1 MIVTQTPLRIS
12 FAGGGTDFPDYYRK
26 RPGAVLSST
35 IDKYVYVTVKKRVDD
50 LIVAHYRETE
60 FAECRSHIKHGLIR
74 EALKITDITG
84 GIEIATTADIP
95 FTGFGSGLGSSSSM
109 AVGILHALHAYK
121 GELPT
126 KEQLAEEACNIE
138 LDLLGNPIG
147 KQDQYAAAF
156 GGLNLIRFATP
167 RYLGVTVKPVSLD
180 DETRAILDESL
191 CLFHTGITKDSSQ
204 ILAEQTKNIPKRIE
218 ILDGIRTYVESM
230 RVSLQEVN
238 LERIGILLN
247 ENWELKKQM
256 ASSITNPTIDRLY
269 SKAMVFSFG
278 SKICGSGGGG
288 YLLVCLDPERKNE
301 MREAMSGVKELPF
314 RLTRYGTQVIFNQ
327 ME

>member
-1 MIVTQTPLRIS
+1 MIITQTPLRIS

-35 IDKYVYVTVKKRVDD
+35 IDKYVYVTVKRRVDD

-60 FAECRSHIKHGLIR
+60 FAESVSHIKHGLIR
-74 EALKITDITG
+74 EALMVTDITG

-126 KEQLAEEACNIE
+126 KEQLAKEACNIE

-147 KQDQYAAAF
+147 KQDQYVAAF
-156 GGLNLIRFATP
+156 GGLNLIRFAK
-167 RYLGVTVKPVSLD
+167 LGITVKPVSLN
-180 DETRAILDESL
+180 DETRKILDESL

-204 ILAEQTKNIPKRIE
+204 ILAEQTRNIPERME
-218 ILDGIRTYVESM
+218 ILDGIRTYVESI
-230 RVSLQEVN
+230 RVSLQEGD

-247 ENWELKKQM
+247 ENWKLKKKM
-256 ASSITNPTIDRLY
+256 ASFITNSTIDRLY
-269 SKAMVFSFG
+269 ARAMKIAFG
-278 SKICGSGGGG
+278 GKICGSGGGG
-288 YLLVCLDPERKNE
+288 YLLACLDPERKNE
-301 MREAMSGVKELPF
+301 MREAMSGLKELPF
-314 RLTRYGTQVIFNQ
+314 RLTRYGTRVIFNQ